1 MEDLKVS
8 IDTTSSFENIMLCKD
23 IANTTVHD
31 YYVNLNDISYK
42 NSIFEND
49 HVEIFEAE
57 WRYERVCVK
66 VVDTNS
72 NMLNELSVLCKC
84 IHPKIVQFLGFNRK
98 SKKTSILFEYMENG
112 NLAEYLQSNQIDE
125 LTKLNM
131 ILDITK
137 ALHYLHNRRPDVILH
152 RDIKPSNIL
161 VDIHGNVKLSD
172 FGISKLVETQKCLE
186 YKDHSPEKGTYIW
199 MAPEVLK
206 GEEYNTSADIFSL
219 GMLIHYIW
227 TNGKDPYE
235 SENVPKKLSPIQLMF
250 KKFNN
255 SIKIKNINDS
265 FEINDIVYKCT
276 TQNKAARPDTNYI
289 INHISNLY
297 DRKKIEKKQIKF
309 FDN

>member
-1 MEDLKVS
+1 MEDRKVS
-8 IDTTSSFENIMLCKD
+8 IDTISSFENIMLCKD

-31 YYVNLNDISYK
+31 YYVNTNDISYK
-42 NSIFEND
+42 NSIFENE

-98 SKKTSILFEYMENG
+98 PKKTSILFEFMENG
-112 NLAEYLQSNQIDE
+112 NLAEYLQNNQIDE
-125 LTKLNM
+125 LRRLNM

-137 ALHYLHNRRPDVILH
+137 ALHYLHNRKPDVILH

-161 VDIHGNVKLSD
+161 VNNYGNVKLSD
-172 FGISKLVETQKCLE
+172 FGISKLVENTKGSKYE
-186 YKDHSPEKGTYIW
+186 EHSPEKGTYIW

-206 GEEYNTSADIFSL
+206 GEDYNTSADIFSL

-227 TNGKDPYE
+227 TNGKPPYE
-235 SENVPKKLSPIQLMF
+235 SQKSITPIQLMF

-255 SIKIKNINDS
+255 SLKIRTITDS
-265 FEINDIVYKCT
+265 KEINDIVYECT
-276 TQNKAARPDTNYI
+276 SQEKSNRPDTHCI
-289 INHISNLY
+289 INQISNLI
-297 DRKKIEKKQIKF
+297 DKKKFEKK
-309 FDN
+309 